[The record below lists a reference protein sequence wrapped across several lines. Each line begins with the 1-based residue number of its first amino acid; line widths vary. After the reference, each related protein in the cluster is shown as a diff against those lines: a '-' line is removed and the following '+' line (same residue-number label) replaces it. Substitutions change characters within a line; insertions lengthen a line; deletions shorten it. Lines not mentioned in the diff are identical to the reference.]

1 MNEPLASL
9 HVAIERLDEALREPE
24 TPMNR
29 DASIQRFEFC
39 FELAWKAIQKE
50 LGRAGRP
57 CASPKSCLKA
67 AYRDRIID
75 DEELWL
81 SVLRE
86 RNRTSHTYDET
97 MAKEVYANLGGYLE
111 PLRELE
117 RALEAREPLLGS

>member
-1 MNEPLASL
+1 MNKPL
-9 HVAIERLDEALREPE
+9 EALREAIRRLEEVLEEPE
-24 TPMNR
+24 SAVVR
-29 DASIQRFEFC
+29 DASIRRFEFC

-50 LGRAGRP
+50 LNDSGRP

-67 AYRDRIID
+67 AYRDRIIN
-75 DEELWL
+75 DEEAWL
-81 SVLRE
+81 LMLRE